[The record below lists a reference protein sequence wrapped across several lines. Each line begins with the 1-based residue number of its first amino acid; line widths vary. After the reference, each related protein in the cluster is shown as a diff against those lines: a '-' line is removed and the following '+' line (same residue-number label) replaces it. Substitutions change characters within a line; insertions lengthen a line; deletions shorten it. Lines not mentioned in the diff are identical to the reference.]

1 MINRALLKVLALF
14 PMLLLL
20 SAGSCNRTDIRNAGT
35 IESGSNVFKTGGKY
49 VFTLR
54 VPDELEGKVY
64 RAMWYVVPESAG
76 SLEYVENSILGKD
89 ACLFK
94 NDREAV
100 FLPVKK
106 GAVTIEVSMI
116 YYRQTSPQLFAK
128 KEIIVE
134 E

>member
-1 MINRALLKVLALF
+1 MINRAVLKVLALF

-64 RAMWYVVPESAG
+64 KAMLKTVFWERMR
-76 SLEYVENSILGKD
+76 
-89 ACLFK
+89 ACLKMTGKLFFYLLK
-94 NDREAV
+94 RA
-100 FLPVKK
+100 LL
-106 GAVTIEVSMI
+106 
-116 YYRQTSPQLFAK
+116 QLRCP
-128 KEIIVE
+128 
-134 E
+134 